1 MRFLALTFA
10 AASLALPV
18 AMAGA
23 GFFKT
28 SASYGCQ
35 SPTAA
40 ISPLLTATALS
51 GVLATAALILGA
63 VTFTR
68 VPPPRSPVR
77 KLELALCSLPATLV
91 LVSFVT
97 FLVVFTAG

>member
-1 MRFLALTFA
+1 MRFFALTFA

-23 GFFKT
+23 GFFRT
-28 SASYGCQ
+28 SGSNGCQ

-40 ISPLLTATALS
+40 ISPLLTAAALS
-51 GVLATAALILGA
+51 GVLATAALILGV
-63 VTFTR
+63 VTFAR
-68 VPPPRSPVR
+68 VPPPRSLAR
-77 KLELALCSLPATLV
+77 KLELALCSLPAILV
-91 LVSFVT
+91 LTFFVA